1 MTNGILIKIDKDK
14 DKDRFWIGV
23 NTKKLWTATHM
34 YWNRC
39 GHSKRV
45 RSEDLVKYKWIPLS
59 SEQLV
64 WWEDE

>member
-34 YWNRC
+34 FWNRC
-39 GHSKRV
+39 GHSERV

>member
-14 DKDRFWIGV
+14 DKDRFWLGV

-39 GHSKRV
+39 GHSERV

-64 WWEDE
+64 WWENE

>member
-1 MTNGILIKIDKDK
+1 MTNGILIKIDEG
-14 DKDRFWIGV
+14 KDRFWLGV

-34 YWNRC
+34 YWNTC
-39 GHSKRV
+39 GSSPRV
-45 RSEDLVKYKWIPLS
+45 KSEDLVKYKWIPLS